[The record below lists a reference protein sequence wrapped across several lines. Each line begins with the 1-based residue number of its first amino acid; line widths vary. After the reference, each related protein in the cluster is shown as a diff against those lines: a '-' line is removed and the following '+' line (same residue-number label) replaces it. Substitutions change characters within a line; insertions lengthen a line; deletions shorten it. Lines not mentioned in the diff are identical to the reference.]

1 MSAEAT
7 VAVMEHGEA
16 ATSTPAEWQML
27 MLLANE
33 ANARGVVSEVSM
45 AELAR
50 RMGKSER
57 GVAGVKKGLKASGT
71 LVILEEGGGR
81 GRCGVYY
88 LNLPSLAGP
97 EETPQKSVET
107 PQPGTPK
114 ESETPQPDSPN
125 GGGRSISSSTTS
137 SSSGKEAKE
146 KEFIR
151 AITGFVDPDVEVEGE
166 IIEDGLTFLREG
178 RKVGNPGKVVTPV
191 EMAIAAASTA
201 TFNRC
206 FEWKGKKGSD
216 YGLGANL
223 TSIVERARQR
233 PSWTVDK
240 HVRLVESAWRVRWWE
255 QNGRNDRRP
264 HPNVIYGAK
273 SFDNVVQ
280 DAGDEAAGEKPA
292 QIRKR
297 RYTRG

>member
-45 AELAR
+45 VELAR

-81 GRCGVYY
+81 GRCGVYWVK
-88 LNLPSLAGP
+88 LPGLAGP
-97 EETPQKSVET
+97 EETPQKPVET

-114 ESETPQPDSPN
+114 EPETPQPASPN
-125 GGGRSISSSTTS
+125 GEGGSISSSTTS
-137 SSSGKEAKE
+137 SSSGKDAK
-146 KEFIR
+146 KIEFIR
-151 AITGFVDPDVEVEGE
+151 LVTGFVDPDVDAEGE
-166 IIEDGLTFLREG
+166 VMQDGFGLLATG
-178 RKVGNPGKVVTPV
+178 KKVGGKLVTPA
-191 EMAIAAASTA
+191 EMAIAAASIA

-223 TSIVERARQR
+223 VSIVERARDR
-233 PSWTVDK
+233 PSWNPDK

-264 HPNVIYGAK
+264 HPNVIYGAR

-280 DAGDEAAGEKPA
+280 DAGDEAAGEKIA